1 MSVIISEAMAGR
13 TSRASSN
20 WVPEK
25 HGRKSILKAN
35 PKYFNQWGPPGH
47 VVPTVATAKRLSPK
61 KLRPSLHESGVQIA
75 HT

>member
-1 MSVIISEAMAGR
+1 MKG
-13 TSRASSN
+13 SSSL
-20 WVPEK
+20 VFMQ
-25 HGRKSILKAN
+25 KSKAQICILKAN